1 MAGANRIDQT
11 PVRMSTNTTVARQT
25 PKSDFGDKVQAGL
38 NAAASAVA
46 QGAAMAAPL
55 LPGGSIVSAAVS
67 SLTTHAG
74 ATGGGAVSG
83 FAGGGATSQYMQMAS
98 GAINTGGSGTGSS
111 GIPTQQGQVGGDA
124 LSRSMDENKELLN
137 LQIAMQRENQVFST
151 VSNVLKVRHDTVK
164 NSISNVR

>member
-25 PKSDFGDKVQAGL
+25 PKADFGDKVQAGL

-67 SLTTHAG
+67 GLTSMGGGSAPAASG
-74 ATGGGAVSG
+74 FTGGGATG
-83 FAGGGATSQYMQMAS
+83 QYMQMAS
-98 GAINTGGSGTGSS
+98 GAINTGGTGTGAVNVQP
-111 GIPTQQGQVGGDA
+111 GANGQVGGDA
-124 LSRSMDENKELLN
+124 LSRSMEQNKELLN

-151 VSNVLKVRHDTVK
+151 VSNVLKVRSDTVK
-164 NSISNVR
+164 NSISNIR